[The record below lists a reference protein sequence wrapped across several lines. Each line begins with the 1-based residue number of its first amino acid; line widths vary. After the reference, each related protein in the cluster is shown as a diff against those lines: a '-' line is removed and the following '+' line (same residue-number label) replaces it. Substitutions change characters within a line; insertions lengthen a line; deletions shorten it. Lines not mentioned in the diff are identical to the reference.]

1 MSLNGLNPL
10 AIAIQNGH
18 LTIVQYMLDFC
29 EVDVNKTLNDLISP
43 LHLAAAIGHLEL
55 VQCLL
60 SHKADMDKARFD
72 GATPLFMAA
81 AGGFPTVVDY
91 LLQKGANVHKAA
103 RHNNKDGVTL
113 LDIAIQNGQSGG
125 VREKEYLQ
133 VIKSLNDHILLEQQI
148 AAAAAEPLT
157 KRPRLRR

>member
-91 LLQKGANVHKAA
+91 LLQKGAKGPMFTKLH
-103 RHNNKDGVTL
+103 VTTTKVVSHCL
-113 LDIAIQNGQSGG
+113 
-125 VREKEYLQ
+125 
-133 VIKSLNDHILLEQQI
+133 ILPFKMVNLVGYV
-148 AAAAAEPLT
+148 
-157 KRPRLRR
+157 KRNTCRSSKV

>member
-1 MSLNGLNPL
+1 
-10 AIAIQNGH
+10 
-18 LTIVQYMLDFC
+18 
-29 EVDVNKTLNDLISP
+29 
-43 LHLAAAIGHLEL
+43 
-55 VQCLL
+55 
-60 SHKADMDKARFD
+60 MDKARFD

-133 VIKSLNDHILLEQQI
+133 VIKSLNDHILLEQQN
-148 AAAAAEPLT
+148 AAAIAEPLT
-157 KRPRLRR
+157 I